1 MNIINP
7 TTIPYP
13 DNLLYD
19 IFGGEWEFPRP
30 ADFDGSLEYVLHT
43 LTERERRVL
52 DFRYKEGLTF
62 EEIGK
67 RFCVTRERIR
77 QIHAKALR
85 KLRRPER
92 LNYLKYGVSGVIA
105 RQTENAREAALAS
118 LPKPDKPEDITLE
131 ELELSVRSY
140 NCLKRAGMNT
150 LRELSE
156 MTFDELCHVR
166 NIGKKSFDEICAVLT
181 KYGITLKT
189 GGIKT
194 T

>member
-7 TTIPYP
+7 TTHPYP

-30 ADFDGSLEYVLHT
+30 SDFDGSLEYVLHS
-43 LTERERRVL
+43 LAERERRVL
-52 DFRYKEGLTF
+52 DFRYKDGLTF

-85 KLRRPER
+85 KLRHPGR
-92 LNYLKYGVSGVIA
+92 LNYLKYGVSGVID
-105 RQTENAREAALAS
+105 RKTENAREAALAS

-150 LRELSE
+150 LRDVSE

-166 NIGKKSFDEICAVLT
+166 NLGKHSLDEICAALT
-181 KYGITLKT
+181 NYGIRLKK
-189 GGIKT
+189 GGE
-194 T
+194 

>member
-7 TTIPYP
+7 TTLPYP

-30 ADFDGSLEYVLHT
+30 GDFDGSLEYVLRT

-52 DFRYKEGLTF
+52 DFRYKEGLTL

-67 RFCVTRERIR
+67 RECVSRERVR
-77 QIHAKALR
+77 QIHAKSLR
-85 KLRRPER
+85 KLRPPER
-92 LNYLKYGVSGVIA
+92 LNYLKYGVSGTIA
-105 RQTENAREAALAS
+105 RKAESAREAVLAS
-118 LPKPDKPEDITLE
+118 LPKPDVKPEDITLE

-150 LRELSE
+150 LREISK

-166 NIGKKSFDEICAVLT
+166 NLGKKSVDEICAVLT
-181 KYGITLKT
+181 NYGIKLKK
-189 GGIKT
+189 GGE
-194 T
+194 

>member
-7 TTIPYP
+7 TTHPYP

-52 DFRYKEGLTF
+52 DFRYKDGLTF

-67 RFCVTRERIR
+67 RFCVTRERAR
-77 QIHAKALR
+77 QIHAKSLR
-85 KLRRPER
+85 KLRHSGR
-92 LNYLKYGVSGVIA
+92 LNYLKYGVSEVIA
-105 RQTENAREAALAS
+105 RQTENAWEAALAS
-118 LPKPDKPEDITLE
+118 PPKLDIKPEDITLE

-150 LRELSE
+150 LHDVAE
-156 MTFDELCHVR
+156 MTFDELCNVR
-166 NIGKKSFDEICAVLT
+166 NLGKRSIDEICAVLT
-181 KYGITLKT
+181 KHGLRIRK
-189 GGIKT
+189 GGE
-194 T
+194 